1 MYENKKIDASAE
13 PKSSEELLKQ
23 INDVLHRLGDTGR
36 YKRLPEILKETREV
50 LADKK
55 ILLIDDSAEVLA
67 TILPTLIV
75 ATGGKIFFHR
85 FDAEDD
91 QPASELRRIVDIAQ
105 NFSPD
110 IVLCDFNLG
119 AKATAAGIDGAKIVG
134 LLIQELPLSLFVGI
148 SAEASGN
155 EQIQKAGASVGIEK
169 RQLFDSE
176 GCDQL
181 AMLAKNHQPFI
192 ERTAPQ
198 LVEKLV
204 IAHGLV
210 LQPDGYGGYHYQHD
224 EIFDFMFKRNVG
236 AYRLD
241 QAIDA
246 MSAHVRWDENLL
258 AAQGLNP
265 TELGMAAQNYSEY
278 LRSQVVSY
286 TSDFHKFAA
295 VIGDLTYINHQHRI
309 PMPFQTALSFH
320 FT

>member
-1 MYENKKIDASAE
+1 MYENKKTDASAE

-23 INDVLHRLGDTGR
+23 INDVLHQLGDTGR

-198 LVEKLV
+198 PVEK
-204 IAHGLV
+204 
-210 LQPDGYGGYHYQHD
+210 
-224 EIFDFMFKRNVG
+224 
-236 AYRLD
+236 
-241 QAIDA
+241 
-246 MSAHVRWDENLL
+246 
-258 AAQGLNP
+258 
-265 TELGMAAQNYSEY
+265 
-278 LRSQVVSY
+278 
-286 TSDFHKFAA
+286 
-295 VIGDLTYINHQHRI
+295 
-309 PMPFQTALSFH
+309 
-320 FT
+320 